1 MKAQRQQKK
10 KEEKEKE
17 VEEQPADS
25 KSEPVSN
32 MICVKCTIRT
42 KEESYWCKPDLFVGY
57 VLTHFLAVLLRR
69 PVTDE
74 DKKAHYLARPNSKNT
89 PFDYRKK
96 LNEVGIQHNDILI
109 RIVSFLLVHDCS
121 CQ

>member
-10 KEEKEKE
+10 KEEREEEKPTE
-17 VEEQPADS
+17 S
-25 KSEPVSN
+25 TSEPVNN
-32 MICVKCTIRT
+32 MICVKCIVRK
-42 KEESYWCKPDLFVGY
+42 KEESYWCRPDLFVGY

-96 LNEVGIQHNDILI
+96 LNEVGIQHNDTLI